1 MFDNFP
7 KIREALPQAYQEIY
21 EQFYK
26 SNREGEGGSKWLSPK
41 ARALATLQS
50 SQ

>member
-26 SNREGEGGSKWLSPK
+26 SNREGEGVASGLAQKLEP
-41 ARALATLQS
+41 LATLQS
-50 SQ
+50 S